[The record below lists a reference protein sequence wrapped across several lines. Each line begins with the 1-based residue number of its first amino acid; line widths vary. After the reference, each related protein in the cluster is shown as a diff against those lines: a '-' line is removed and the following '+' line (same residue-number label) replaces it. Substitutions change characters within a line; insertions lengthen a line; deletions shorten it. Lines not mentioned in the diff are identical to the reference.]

1 VSRPIPPGGRAAALR
16 RTLGAVAWCALEC
29 LLERSADGRGVEASV
44 RLVAADLGVAKNTA
58 HRALALTHAGIVS
71 AEQPRTHEGRFRRG
85 RYHLHV
91 DGLIDRASQPAQPT
105 RRRPPPVATDG
116 QLTLLTSA

>member
-1 VSRPIPPGGRAAALR
+1 
-16 RTLGAVAWCALEC
+16 
-29 LLERSADGRGVEASV
+29 V
-44 RLVAADLGVAKNTA
+44 RLIAADLGVAKNTA
-58 HRALALTHAGIVS
+58 HRALQALTHAGIVA

-85 RYHLHV
+85 RYHLQI
-91 DGLIDRASQPAQPT
+91 DGLIDRASQPARPT